1 MKKTLCVVV
10 AFAMITVIANAQN
23 VNFGVKAGYNSSSVE
38 ITNAGSWT
46 SKSGFHVGALAHIH
60 ASSHFAV
67 QPEITF
73 STQGGESPTEKL
85 KLDYFNVPVLL
96 QYMVSDGF
104 RIETGPQVGFLV
116 SAKEK
121 AGDNEADIKDLF
133 KGIDF
138 SWDFGLGY
146 VFSSG
151 LGIDARY
158 NLGLSDIADNP
169 NIDIKAKNRVFQVGL
184 FYQFM
189 NNSGKKK

>member
-1 MKKTLCVVV
+1 MKKKLS
-10 AFAMITVIANAQN
+10 VIAVLAVSSFVARSQN

-46 SKSGFHVGALAHIH
+46 SKSGFHIGALAHIH

-85 KLDYFNVPVLL
+85 KLDYVNVPVLL

-104 RIETGPQVGFLV
+104 RLETGPQIGFLI

-138 SWDFGLGY
+138 SWDFGAGY

-151 LGIDARY
+151 FGIDARY

-169 NIDIKAKNRVFQVGL
+169 NIDIKAKNRVIQIGL
-184 FYQFM
+184 FYQFA
-189 NNSGKKK
+189 NNNGKKK